1 MKPIYLDYHATTP
14 CDPRVVDKMSPYFS
28 ERFGNAS
35 SGHIYG
41 QEASKAVEEARE
53 QVASLIGASPR
64 EIIFTSGATESNNMA
79 IFGIAR
85 AYRDRG
91 NHIVTSPTEHRSV
104 LDPCKALQRDGFD
117 VTFVKVDR
125 HGRVDPE
132 EVRRAITDQ
141 TILISLMFVNNE
153 IGTLHPIAEI
163 GKIAQEKRVIFHC
176 DAVQAAGKV
185 PVGLKSTAIDLLS
198 LSAHKMYGPKG
209 AGALFLRQ
217 KSPRIRIPSMMLGAG
232 QEKGL
237 RSGTINVSGI
247 VGFGEACALTK
258 KEFEGEVTR
267 LRALRD
273 RLKDGIFANLD
284 GVTLNGHPTERAPN
298 NLHLSFG
305 GIDGR
310 VLLESL
316 VDVAVSAGAACT
328 STSVEPSHVLKAIG
342 VNDELAAA
350 SLRFSVGRFTIE
362 GEIDRAVEIVCRTVK
377 ALRAKNLA
385 ARTAA

>member
-1 MKPIYLDYHATTP
+1 
-14 CDPRVVDKMSPYFS
+14 
-28 ERFGNAS
+28 
-35 SGHIYG
+35 
-41 QEASKAVEEARE
+41 
-53 QVASLIGASPR
+53 
-64 EIIFTSGATESNNMA
+64 
-79 IFGIAR
+79 
-85 AYRDRG
+85 
-91 NHIVTSPTEHRSV
+91 
-104 LDPCKALQRDGFD
+104 
-117 VTFVKVDR
+117 
-125 HGRVDPE
+125 
-132 EVRRAITDQ
+132 
-141 TILISLMFVNNE
+141 
-153 IGTLHPIAEI
+153 
-163 GKIAQEKRVIFHC
+163 
-176 DAVQAAGKV
+176 
-185 PVGLKSTAIDLLS
+185 
-198 LSAHKMYGPKG
+198 
-209 AGALFLRQ
+209 
-217 KSPRIRIPSMMLGAG
+217 MMLGAG